1 MVAFT
6 TKEVHM
12 NRKTVWSFPRSL
24 PWIALLAFVW
34 LPLVPAHAKGKTQ
47 GAGDPKVLVER
58 YIEEIWNQ
66 GRFGSAGALVTSDY
80 RGQTRAAGQPL
91 ASGPAGLEKW
101 AGGLRALFP
110 DGKRTVRSLTVE
122 GDRVAAEVQ
131 FTGTHGT
138 TGRRVSAE
146 QVHVFQIRDGRIAEE
161 SIYFDVGGL
170 LRQLQP

>member
-1 MVAFT
+1 MT
-6 TKEVHM
+6 
-12 NRKTVWSFPRSL
+12 RKTHRLLPRSL
-24 PWIALLAFVW
+24 SWLALLAFAC
-34 LPLVPAHAKGKTQ
+34 LPLVPAHAKGRTLGKS
-47 GAGDPKVLVER
+47 DPRRLVEH

-66 GRFGSAGALVTSDY
+66 GHFGAAATLVTADY

-101 AGGLRALFP
+101 AGGLRSLFP

-122 GDRVAAEVQ
+122 GERVAAEVS
-131 FTGTHGT
+131 FTGTHGP

-146 QVHVFQIRDGRIAEE
+146 EVHVFQLRDGRIAEE

>member
-1 MVAFT
+1 MT
-6 TKEVHM
+6 
-12 NRKTVWSFPRSL
+12 RKTLGSRSRSL
-24 PWIALLAFVW
+24 SWLALLAFAW
-34 LPLVPAHAKGKTQ
+34 LPLVPAYAKGKAPDVGTPR
-47 GAGDPKVLVER
+47 GIVER

-66 GRFGSAGALVTSDY
+66 GHFGAAATLVTADY

-101 AGGLRALFP
+101 AGGLRSLFP

-122 GDRVAAEVQ
+122 GERVAVEVS
-131 FTGTHGT
+131 FTGTHGP